1 MIPFPSSAPYRVDQ
15 VMAAPALMAG
25 LWLLQPLL
33 ALALAGAA
41 RAARWRLW
49 WGLAAALLA
58 AVALFFTLASWGTSD
73 VTKLSHILGAAPQR
87 LPPGE
92 PLWHALAPL
101 LLRLPYRMAAV
112 AGLVAAGYAAVPL
125 LLARR
130 AGMAAWAGAWALLV
144 VCSPL
149 ERSFLQNGISRQAM
163 AVLLLVPLLLA
174 ALGLLRGAKGWIALS
189 TGLAALAHTTFPLS
203 LAAALAPGLG
213 RWSGAALR
221 RGAAAPVDALGT
233 DTDAATARERRA
245 LAQPLVLLLLLGGLL
260 LAAVLLAQVLPQAW
274 LKLQLYSQRETFFSR
289 YPILPEVL
297 RLQLSLVISVVLVL
311 VRRGLGP
318 LALLR
323 CPLGRSLL
331 GYGALLLGI
340 QVSVRT
346 GWMAPITFRLADLV
360 GFFLLL
366 VFLVW
371 LARQRAGWAVL
382 PPLAITLHSWWWQ
395 RLWSPVPLECGLD
408 DDFLCIPDRLPWL
421 LHY

>member
-1 MIPFPSSAPYRVDQ
+1 
-15 VMAAPALMAG
+15 
-25 LWLLQPLL
+25 
-33 ALALAGAA
+33 
-41 RAARWRLW
+41 
-49 WGLAAALLA
+49 
-58 AVALFFTLASWGTSD
+58 
-73 VTKLSHILGAAPQR
+73 
-87 LPPGE
+87 
-92 PLWHALAPL
+92 
-101 LLRLPYRMAAV
+101 
-112 AGLVAAGYAAVPL
+112 
-125 LLARR
+125 
-130 AGMAAWAGAWALLV
+130 
-144 VCSPL
+144 
-149 ERSFLQNGISRQAM
+149 
-163 AVLLLVPLLLA
+163 
-174 ALGLLRGAKGWIALS
+174 
-189 TGLAALAHTTFPLS
+189 
-203 LAAALAPGLG
+203 
-213 RWSGAALR
+213 
-221 RGAAAPVDALGT
+221 
-233 DTDAATARERRA
+233 
-245 LAQPLVLLLLLGGLL
+245 
-260 LAAVLLAQVLPQAW
+260 VLPQAW

>member
-1 MIPFPSSAPYRVDQ
+1 MIPFPTSAPYRIDQ
-15 VMAAPALMAG
+15 VMAAPQWMAG

-49 WGLAAALLA
+49 WGLAGALLA

-73 VTKLSHILGAAPQR
+73 VTKLSHILGVAPQQ

-92 PLWHALAPL
+92 PLWPALAPL
-101 LLRLPYRMAAV
+101 LRRLPYRMAAV

-130 AGMAAWAGAWALLV
+130 WGMEAWGGAWALLL

-149 ERSFLQNGISRQAM
+149 LRSFLQNGISRQAL
-163 AVLLLVPLLLA
+163 AVLLLAPLLLA
-174 ALGLLRGAKGWIALS
+174 ALGLLRRGRLWIALS
-189 TGLAALAHTTFPLS
+189 TGLAALTHTTFPLS
-203 LAAALAPGLG
+203 LVAALAPGLG
-213 RWSGAALR
+213 GLTLGGRASGEGQGGPEGGFRRRVRAHPLTLGLAL
-221 RGAAAPVDALGT
+221 ALG
-233 DTDAATARERRA
+233 
-245 LAQPLVLLLLLGGLL
+245 LGGLL

-274 LKLQLYSQRETFFSR
+274 LKLQLYSQRETFYSR

-297 RLQLSLVISVVLVL
+297 RLQASLLLSVSLVLL
-311 VRRGLGP
+311 RRGLSP
-318 LALLR
+318 LVLLR
-323 CPLGRSLL
+323 DRLGRSLL
-331 GYGALLLGI
+331 GYGALLVGL

-346 GWMAPITFRLADLV
+346 GWMAPISFRLADLV

-366 VFLVW
+366 AFLAW

-382 PPLAITLHSWWWQ
+382 PPLAVSLHSWWWQ

-421 LHY
+421 IHY